1 MADLLEYYLN
11 LTPDKIV
18 GHLEKLF
25 DTEESEIFIL
35 RNENDLKIF
44 EEGLRAFSSEFADE
58 TSKLEWSDEDLQVFD
73 TRKEEYNTVKVRT
86 VKIIKNQ

>member
-18 GHLEKLF
+18 DHLEKLF